1 MSNHRGQSHVV
12 VIGGGITGLAAAAHI
27 AHGYP
32 GVRVTVV
39 EGSGRLGGV
48 ISASPFA
55 GLSSL
60 DESADAFLLRS
71 PAATGLAALVGLG
84 DELVHP
90 ATGEAY
96 VWHDELHDIPSGT
109 VLGVPGSLR
118 SIWSTSLYSPRGK
131 LRASLEPLLPRRV
144 GRSSASLGGT
154 IRARCGSEVLE
165 RAVDPLVGGIYATD
179 TDAFSVHAMPQL
191 DDLISS
197 RSSLMA
203 AARETLRTRS
213 DVGPVFAAPR
223 GGMTALVEAT
233 AEFIRRSGV
242 DVRTSWAVTDVS
254 RDANGYVVVG
264 PDGEIRGDAVVVA
277 SPARHSA
284 HFMRTLSPVVA
295 EDLTTREHASIVMVS
310 LAIPRSQWPEWLAGS
325 GYLVPKPKQTAIT
338 AASFASNKWSHL
350 RNTDDD
356 MILRVSLGRDGM
368 PMHHHDD
375 DTLVR
380 LALADL
386 NWHLDCDLQPR
397 AQRITRWVESF
408 PQYRPGHEARVAAT
422 EARLGIDAPG
432 VVLAGASHRGI
443 GIPACVADGQ
453 RAASRVMDWLGSR

>member
-1 MSNHRGQSHVV
+1 MANDRDQSHVV
-12 VIGGGITGLAAAAHI
+12 VIGGGITGLAAAAHLV
-27 AHGYP
+27 HEHP
-32 GVRVTVV
+32 NVRVTVV
-39 EGSGRLGGV
+39 ERSERLGGV

-71 PAATGLAALVGLG
+71 PAAARLAALVGLG

-96 VWHDELHDIPSGT
+96 IWHDELHDIPSGT

-118 SIWSTSLYSPRGK
+118 SIWSTSLYSPRTK
-131 LRASLEPLLPRRV
+131 LRASLEPLLARRV
-144 GRSSASLGGT
+144 GRSTPSLGAA
-154 IRARCGSEVLE
+154 IRARCGNEVLE

-197 RSSLMA
+197 RSSLMS
-203 AARETLRTRS
+203 AAREALRSRS
-213 DVGPVFAAPR
+213 DTGPVFAAPR
-223 GGMTALVEAT
+223 RGMSALVEAS
-233 AEFIRRSGV
+233 AEFVRRNGV
-242 DVRTSWAVTDVS
+242 DVRTSWAVADIS
-254 RDANGYVVVG
+254 RDGRGYVVVG
-264 PDGEIRGDAVVVA
+264 PDGEVRADAIVVA

-284 HFMRTLSPVVA
+284 HFMRTLSPFVA
-295 EDLTTREHASIVMVS
+295 DDLETREHASIVMVC
-310 LAIPRSQWPEWLAGS
+310 LAVARSQWPEWLTGS
-325 GYLVPKPKQTAIT
+325 GYLVPKPRQTAIT
-338 AASFASNKWSHL
+338 AVSFASNKWPHL
-350 RNTDDD
+350 RNADDD
-356 MILRVSLGRDGM
+356 MVLRVSLGRDGM
-368 PMHHHDD
+368 PMDHHDD

-386 NWHLDCDLQPR
+386 NWHLDSDLQPH

-408 PQYRPGHEARVAAT
+408 PQYRPGHETRVAST
-422 EARLGIDAPG
+422 ETRLGNDAPG

-443 GIPACVADGQ
+443 GIPACVADGH
-453 RAASRVMDWLGSR
+453 RAASLVMEYLGPG